1 MKKTNK
7 GFSLVE
13 LIIVI
18 AIMAILAGAIAPAL
32 IKYIDK
38 SRKSND
44 VSSAKTI
51 KTAVETALGNEKAY
65 EELVNASGSYIV
77 LTPAVGSSI
86 SDGSASLSGTLS
98 FNVGGS
104 EKTCSKAEELIA
116 DALGQTIPKIKYK
129 KGSMDEFLAVID
141 GNGNVYV
148 GVADSSKSVT
158 NFEGLDG
165 SGKSEKAYE
174 LTPEV
179 ADFYQ

>member
-51 KTAVETALGNEKAY
+51 KTAIETALGNEKAY
-65 EELVNASGSYIV
+65 EELVTAAGSRVI
-77 LTPAVGSSI
+77 LTPKAGSSV
-86 SDGSASLSGTLS
+86 SDGSSLSGTIS
-98 FNVGGS
+98 YSGISG
-104 EKTCSKAEELIA
+104 TGSKATELIS

-129 KGSMDEFLAVID
+129 KGNMTCFVADLD

-148 GVADSSKSVT
+148 GVAKSAT
-158 NFEGLDG
+158 DAFTADG
-165 SGKSEKAYE
+165 SEKNASAYQ

>member
-51 KTAVETALGNEKAY
+51 KTSIETALANETAY
-65 EELVNASGSYIV
+65 EELVGGTDTV
-77 LTPAVGSSI
+77 LTFTPGALS
-86 SDGSASLSGTLS
+86 SDGAIAVTTLGSGCT
-98 FNVGGS
+98 NG
-104 EKTCSKAEELIA
+104 SKATSLIA
-116 DALGQTIPKIKYK
+116 DALSQSCPKIKYK
-129 KGSMDEFLAVID
+129 KKGASKFVATISSLGV
-141 GNGNVYV
+141 VTV
-148 GVADSSKSVT
+148 GVTNDTTSVT
-158 NFEGLDG
+158 SSSAWKTGDDTTFPI
-165 SGKSEKAYE
+165 E
-174 LTPEV
+174 LSPEV
-179 ADFYQ
+179 ADGYQ